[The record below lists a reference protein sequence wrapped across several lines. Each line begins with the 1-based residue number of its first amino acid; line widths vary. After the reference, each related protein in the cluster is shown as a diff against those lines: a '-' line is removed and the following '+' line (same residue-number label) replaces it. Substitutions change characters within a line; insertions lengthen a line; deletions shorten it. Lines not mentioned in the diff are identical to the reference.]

1 MEVDRAGLEP
11 ATSGFFSQKCEASVR
26 TRLDYRP
33 KLSAF
38 SHFLTVSTTRLC
50 ASSTRVSHGC
60 VIGEARE
67 MYRFIIQ
74 KDLHTLRLLRKGCA
88 NRH

>member
-1 MEVDRAGLEP
+1 
-11 ATSGFFSQKCEASVR
+11 
-26 TRLDYRP
+26 
-33 KLSAF
+33 
-38 SHFLTVSTTRLC
+38 
-50 ASSTRVSHGC
+50 VSHGC